1 MMEPETRRG
10 GSVIG
15 IDLGTTNSEVAVFRE
30 GRAVVV
36 PDENGRKIL
45 PSFVGIGDDGAVLVG
60 EAAKNQYPLYPD
72 RTVKSIKRKMGSDER
87 VELAGK
93 SYTPQEISAIILR
106 RLRAI
111 AERYLG
117 EPVDKAVITV
127 PAYFNDA
134 QRQATRE
141 AGHIAGL
148 EVARI
153 INEPTAA
160 ALSYEAAHHGRKHIL
175 VYDLGGGTFDVS
187 VVRIEDEVVEVLA
200 SHGNNHLG
208 GDDFDQKVVDHLLR
222 HLQEKEKVD
231 AKVSRQ
237 AMARLGRAAE
247 TAKITLSDQPF
258 AMIEE
263 EYLQE
268 KQGRPVHLSMEL
280 AREDYEAMIEPFIRE
295 TLEAVHIALKGARLT
310 VADIDEV
317 LLVGGA
323 TRTPLIEERLERE
336 FKRQPRGEVDPDLC
350 VAMGASIQGAMIAG
364 EDVSSVLVDITPY
377 TFGTSA
383 VGDIDG
389 VPTLHRFVPI
399 IHKNTP
405 IPVSKSEV
413 FYTMVDN
420 QKTVDVK
427 IYQGED
433 LDAQR
438 NVLIGR
444 FLVEGLSRTPAG
456 NPIIMGLSLDLDGV
470 LNVSAKE
477 KKTGLEKSI
486 TIDNALR
493 RYAKEEMEAAR
504 ARIGALF
511 EQEEDVIEVAETE
524 GSEEQEKT
532 QSQHALVQ
540 ARALVE
546 KAERMLEDST
556 PEDREDMVDLIE
568 TIKNAIDA
576 GDLTPA
582 REAVEALSNILY
594 YLESCWIAVLTA
606 APATAK
612 GSTAP
617 DATWSCQRCCRLRRK
632 PRLGSVSP
640 LDGWRRGM

>member
-1 MMEPETRRG
+1 VTEPLRRG
-10 GSVIG
+10 ENIIG

-30 GRAVVV
+30 GRAVVI
-36 PDENGRKIL
+36 PDENRRKIL

-60 EAAKNQYPLYPD
+60 EAAKNQYPLYPE
-72 RTVKSIKRKMGSDER
+72 RTVRSIKRKMGADER

-106 RLRAI
+106 RLKSI
-111 AERYLG
+111 AEQHLG
-117 EPVDKAVITV
+117 EPVNKAVITV

-141 AGHIAGL
+141 AGQIAGL

-160 ALSYEAAHHGRKHIL
+160 ALSYEATHHGRKHIL

-208 GDDFDQKVVDHLLR
+208 GDDFDQKVVDHLLS
-222 HLQEKEKVD
+222 HLQEKEKVN

-237 AMARLGRAAE
+237 AMARIGRAAE
-247 TAKITLSDQPF
+247 AAKITLSDQPF

-263 EYLQE
+263 EYLLE
-268 KQGRPVHLSMEL
+268 SHGRPVHLSVEL
-280 AREDYEAMIEPFIRE
+280 AREDYEAMIEPYIRE
-295 TLEAVHIALKGARLT
+295 TLEAVHIALNGAQLT
-310 VADIDEV
+310 VADIDEI

-323 TRTPLIEERLERE
+323 TRTPLVEERLERE

-350 VAMGASIQGAMIAG
+350 VAMGAAIQAAMVAG
-364 EDVSSVLVDITPY
+364 QEVASVLVDITPY

-383 VGDIDG
+383 VGEIDG
-389 VPTLHRFVPI
+389 APTLHRFVPI

-413 FYTMVDN
+413 FYTMLDH
-420 QKTVDVK
+420 QKAVDVK

-433 LDAQR
+433 ADAQR
-438 NVLIGR
+438 NVLLGR
-444 FLVEGLSRTPAG
+444 FLVEGLSKAPAG
-456 NPIIMGLSLDLDGV
+456 NPILMRLSLDLDGV

-477 KKTGLEKSI
+477 KNTDLEKSI

-493 RYAKEEMEAAR
+493 RYAEEEMAAAR

-511 EQEEDVIEVAETE
+511 EDEEEVITVAQAEELEE
-524 GSEEQEKT
+524 GEQA
-532 QSQHALVQ
+532 QSQHAVVQ

-546 KAERMLEDST
+546 KAERMLPDAT

-568 TIKNAIDA
+568 TIKDAMDA
-576 GDLTPA
+576 GDSAALKKS
-582 REAVEALSNILY
+582 VEALSDILY
-594 YLESCWIAVLTA
+594 YLES
-606 APATAK
+606 
-612 GSTAP
+612 
-617 DATWSCQRCCRLRRK
+617 
-632 PRLGSVSP
+632 
-640 LDGWRRGM
+640 